1 VISGLVFFGGI
12 LVLLG
17 WAFDLAVFKS
27 IVPGFLSMV
36 PNTAIGFILASL
48 SLWLLRAERISP
60 WRRRG
65 AQAASLT
72 LILLG
77 ALTLS
82 EYLTNRSLGIDQFL
96 FRERILALPSPIAGR
111 PAFLAAFNFLLLGL
125 ALLLLD
131 WKRIRSWLLDLL
143 IVVPLQI
150 SLLALIGHACGVPSL
165 YSWNSLFPSSALA
178 LNTTIAFVL
187 LGAGILCARPDR
199 GLMKILTS
207 ATAGGVIA
215 RRLLLAPTLI
225 PLVTGLIKLSGL
237 RAGFYNAE
245 LAGWIFSFLNIFVF
259 MLVIWWIAVLLSRA
273 DEVRRRA
280 EEEVRQNN
288 SQLEQRVLERTA
300 ELGRAQE
307 SIQQEKERLRLVIDT
322 ALDAVITID
331 QHGTVTGWSR
341 QAELILGWPAAEI
354 LGRRLSETVVPPR
367 YRAAHEAGLKRHAE
381 FGEGPVLNRR
391 IEIAALRRDGK
402 EIPIELTIAS
412 VRVGGEQMF
421 SAFVRDISERKQI
434 EERALWLASFPEANP
449 NPVMELD
456 WDHGIIH
463 YANPSALRLFPGLQE
478 QVFQHPWLMGL
489 RDFAKPLVEGKSGAA
504 RREIAVGRAFYSQT
518 INYLPEVRR
527 LRIYGS
533 EITERKKA
541 EEQLRSSFNEVTELR
556 TALDEHAI
564 VAITDP
570 QGKITY
576 VNDKFCAISKYS
588 REELLGQDH
597 RIINSGHHSKEFIR
611 ELWTTIA
618 HGKVWKGEIKNRAKD
633 GSYYWVDTTI
643 VPFLNEQGKPR
654 QYVAIRADITER
666 KRAEEQLRSSF
677 NEVTELRT
685 ALDEHAIV
693 AITDPQ
699 GKITYVNDKFCAIS
713 KYSREEL
720 LGQDHRIINSGH
732 HSKEFIRELWTTI
745 AHGKVWKGEI
755 KNRAKDGSY
764 YWVDTTI
771 VPFLNEQGKP
781 RQYVAIRADITERK
795 LIEEKLQS
803 QLSRVDLLNQI
814 TRAIGERQD
823 LSSIFQVVIQNLE
836 ENLPIDFGCVCLYDA
851 EADVLTVAGVGNGR
865 TGLKD
870 KLALTTGA
878 RIPIDQNGLSHCIR
892 GELVYEPNTTRV
904 NFAFPSRLAA
914 AGLCSLIAAPL
925 LVETKVFGVLI
936 AARWEVNAFSSP
948 ECEFLRQLS
957 EHVALA
963 AHQTQIH
970 SALQQ
975 AYSELRQTQQSIL
988 QQERLRALGQMA
1000 SGIAHDINNAISP
1013 VALYT
1018 ESLLEQEPNLSPR
1031 ARDQLITIQNA
1042 IDDVAQTVTRMRE
1055 FYRQRGPQLVLAPID
1070 FNRLIKQVL
1079 DLTRAR
1085 WSDMP
1090 QERGVVIRL
1099 QTELATDLPI
1109 VMGAEAE
1116 IRDALTN
1123 LILNAVDAMPEGGV
1137 LTMRT
1142 RAATVP
1148 AMSTGGD
1155 SAAHVL
1161 VEVSDTGVGMD
1172 EHTRRRCLEP
1182 FFTTKGE
1189 RGTGLGLAM
1198 VYGMVERHGGDVE
1211 IESEPGQGTTM
1222 RLSFPTTSGVES
1234 AVPGNDGAIRPN
1246 RRLRILVVDDD
1257 PLLIKSL
1264 RDTLEYDGHLVVTAD
1279 GGQAGIEAFHASQ
1292 NNGEAFAAVIT
1303 DLGMP
1308 HADGRKVASAIK
1320 AASPTTPVIM
1330 LTGWGQRLVAEGD
1343 IPPHVDHILSKPPK
1357 LRLLRKTL
1365 AECCQAIEK

>member
-1 VISGLVFFGGI
+1 MHGWCLMNSHSPPWLRRVVQAISGLVFFGGI
-12 LVLLG
+12 LVLAG

-27 IVPGFLSMV
+27 IIPGFLSMM
-36 PNTAIGFILASL
+36 PNTAVGFVLASL

-65 AQAASLT
+65 AQAASLI

-143 IVVPLQI
+143 IVIPLQI
-150 SLLALIGHACGVPSL
+150 SLLALIGHLCGVPSL
-165 YSWNSLFPSSALA
+165 YSWNSLFPSSAMA

-259 MLVIWWIAVLLSRA
+259 MLAIWWIAVLLSRA

-280 EEEVRQNN
+280 EEEVRQSN
-288 SQLEQRVLERTA
+288 SQLEQRVTERTA

-354 LGRRLSETVVPPR
+354 LGRRLLETVVPLR

-381 FGEGPVLNRR
+381 FGGGPVLNRR
-391 IEIAALRRDGK
+391 IEIAALRRDGR

-463 YANPSALRLFPGLQE
+463 YANPSAVRLFPGLQE

-504 RREIAVGRAFYSQT
+504 RREITVGRAFYSQT

-533 EITERKKA
+533 E
-541 EEQLRSSFNEVTELR
+541 
-556 TALDEHAI
+556 
-564 VAITDP
+564 
-570 QGKITY
+570 
-576 VNDKFCAISKYS
+576 
-588 REELLGQDH
+588 
-597 RIINSGHHSKEFIR
+597 
-611 ELWTTIA
+611 
-618 HGKVWKGEIKNRAKD
+618 
-633 GSYYWVDTTI
+633 
-643 VPFLNEQGKPR
+643 
-654 QYVAIRADITER
+654 ITER

-732 HSKEFIRELWTTI
+732 HGKEFIRELWTTI
-745 AHGKVWKGEI
+745 AHGRVWKGEI

-795 LIEEKLQS
+795 LIEEKLKS

-851 EADVLTVAGVGNGR
+851 EAEVLTVAGVGNGR

-870 KLALTTGA
+870 KLALTTGT
-878 RIPIDQNGLSHCIR
+878 RIPVDQNGLSHCIQ

-970 SALQQ
+970 AALQQ

-1031 ARDQLITIQNA
+1031 ARDQLVTIQNA
-1042 IDDVAQTVTRMRE
+1042 IDDVAQTVSRMRE

-1070 FNRLIKQVL
+1070 FNRLIQQVL

-1142 RAATVP
+1142 RAATIP

-1222 RLSFPTTSGVES
+1222 RLSFPATSGVES
-1234 AVPGNDGAIRPN
+1234 VVPGNDGAVRPS

-1279 GGQAGIEAFHASQ
+1279 GGQAGIEAFNVSL
-1292 NNGEAFAAVIT
+1292 NNGETFAAVIT

-1365 AECCQAIEK
+1365 AECSQPIEK

>member
-1 VISGLVFFGGI
+1 MNSHSPPWLRRVVQAISGLVFFGGI
-12 LVLLG
+12 LVLAG

-27 IVPGFLSMV
+27 IIPGFLSMM
-36 PNTAIGFILASL
+36 PNTAVGFVLASL

-65 AQAASLT
+65 AQAASLI

-143 IVVPLQI
+143 IVIPLQI
-150 SLLALIGHACGVPSL
+150 SLLALIGHLCGVPSL
-165 YSWNSLFPSSALA
+165 YSWNSLFPSSAMA

-259 MLVIWWIAVLLSRA
+259 MLAIWWIAVLLSRA

-280 EEEVRQNN
+280 EEEVRQSN
-288 SQLEQRVLERTA
+288 SQLEQRVTERTA

-354 LGRRLSETVVPPR
+354 LGRRLLETVVPLR

-381 FGEGPVLNRR
+381 FGGGPVLNRR
-391 IEIAALRRDGK
+391 IEIAALRRDGR

-463 YANPSALRLFPGLQE
+463 YANPSAVRLFPGLQE

-504 RREIAVGRAFYSQT
+504 RREITVGRAFYSQT

-533 EITERKKA
+533 E
-541 EEQLRSSFNEVTELR
+541 
-556 TALDEHAI
+556 
-564 VAITDP
+564 
-570 QGKITY
+570 
-576 VNDKFCAISKYS
+576 
-588 REELLGQDH
+588 
-597 RIINSGHHSKEFIR
+597 
-611 ELWTTIA
+611 
-618 HGKVWKGEIKNRAKD
+618 
-633 GSYYWVDTTI
+633 
-643 VPFLNEQGKPR
+643 
-654 QYVAIRADITER
+654 ITER

-732 HSKEFIRELWTTI
+732 HGKEFIRELWTTI
-745 AHGKVWKGEI
+745 AHGRVWKGEI

-795 LIEEKLQS
+795 LIEEKLKS

-851 EADVLTVAGVGNGR
+851 EAEVLTVAGVGNGR

-870 KLALTTGA
+870 KLALTTGT
-878 RIPIDQNGLSHCIR
+878 RIPVDQNGLSHCIQ

-970 SALQQ
+970 AALQQ

-1031 ARDQLITIQNA
+1031 ARDQLVTIQNA
-1042 IDDVAQTVTRMRE
+1042 IDDVAQTVSRMRE

-1070 FNRLIKQVL
+1070 FNRLIQQVL

-1142 RAATVP
+1142 RAATIP

-1222 RLSFPTTSGVES
+1222 RLSFPATSGVES
-1234 AVPGNDGAIRPN
+1234 VVPGNDGAVRPS

-1279 GGQAGIEAFHASQ
+1279 GGQAGIEAFNVSL
-1292 NNGEAFAAVIT
+1292 NNGETFAAVIT

-1365 AECCQAIEK
+1365 AECSQPIEK